1 MIAENLKIVN
11 ERINGICLKTGRNR
25 TDVKLIAVSK
35 NFGTDAIS
43 EALNAGQLEFGE
55 NRAQEL
61 SAKFEVLG
69 NKVKWHF
76 IGTLQSNKAKYAVK
90 TADLI
95 HSVDS
100 LPLLLEVN
108 KQAAKLNK
116 IQNILLQYKTS
127 FEATK
132 EGIETEEELFKAAE
146 KCRECE
152 NINLIGLMTI
162 APFIDDREVVRKS
175 FAALR
180 QMKDKLN
187 GSGFSLSE
195 LSMGMSDDFDI
206 AIEEGATMV
215 RVGSAIFGT
224 RDYSK
229 TWKML

>member
-1 MIAENLKIVN
+1 MIAENLKFVN

-25 TDVKLIAVSK
+25 SDVKLIAVSK

-43 EALNAGQLEFGE
+43 EALNAGQFEFGE

-61 SAKFEVLG
+61 SAKFDVIG

-100 LPLLLEVN
+100 LSLLLEVD
-108 KQAAKLNK
+108 KQAEKINK

-132 EGIETEEELFKAAE
+132 EGFETEEELFNAAE
-146 KCRECE
+146 RCRECK

-162 APFIDDREVVRKS
+162 APFVDDREVIRKS
-175 FAALR
+175 FVSLR

-187 GSGFSLSE
+187 SKGFGLSE

-229 TWKML
+229 SWKVL